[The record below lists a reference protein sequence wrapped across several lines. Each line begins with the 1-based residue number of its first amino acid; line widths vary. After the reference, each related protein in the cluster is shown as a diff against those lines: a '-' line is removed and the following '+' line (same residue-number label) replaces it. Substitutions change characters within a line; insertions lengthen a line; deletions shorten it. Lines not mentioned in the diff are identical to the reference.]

1 MTGPSRTSPLS
12 RLDDLSIRTKV
23 LGTALTAV
31 LVAIVVGLVGLQS
44 LSASAATSRML
55 YEDNVLGIAFS
66 SDMEVALDNFQ
77 IASRDTI
84 IALDSQ
90 TAQASIDSYDE
101 LEAAF
106 RDAKAKYAD
115 TPLDAERF
123 QILDDMDVDFADY
136 LTVQRDVLAPLAL
149 AEDVEGWVAANEEQ
163 SRPLRLAITGG
174 IDRLVEIETANADRA
189 VRASEHQYSDK
200 RTVSILII
208 VAGSLLALAV
218 GFFVARGVARSALR
232 VQRVA
237 ESLADGDLTLSAGL
251 TSRDELGRMGAALD
265 RATANLSSV
274 MGSVVRSSDAVA
286 AAAEELSA
294 TSHQISAGAEETAA
308 QAGVVSAATLQV
320 SSNVQTVAAGAEE
333 MGASIREI
341 SQSANEAARVAA
353 EAVGAAET
361 ATVSVSKLGTSSQ
374 DIGDVVRVITTIAEQ
389 TNLLALNATIEAARA
404 GEAGKGFA
412 VVASEVKELAQ
423 ETARATGNISRL
435 VETIQSDVSGAVG
448 AISHITSVIASIN
461 DYQMTIASAVEE
473 QTATTN
479 EMTRNV
485 SDASAGASE
494 IASNISGVSGAADAT
509 TQALTQ
515 TSVAVEELSRM
526 AVDLRTSVSS
536 FTY

>member
-106 RDAKAKYAD
+106 REAKAKYAD

-123 QILDDMDVDFADY
+123 QILDDMDVDFAEY

-149 AEDVEGWVAANEEQ
+149 AQDVKGWVAANDEQ

-189 VRASEHQYSDK
+189 VKASEHQYSDK

-237 ESLADGDLTLSAGL
+237 EGLADGDLTQSAGL

-294 TSHQISAGAEETAA
+294 SSHQISAGAEETAA